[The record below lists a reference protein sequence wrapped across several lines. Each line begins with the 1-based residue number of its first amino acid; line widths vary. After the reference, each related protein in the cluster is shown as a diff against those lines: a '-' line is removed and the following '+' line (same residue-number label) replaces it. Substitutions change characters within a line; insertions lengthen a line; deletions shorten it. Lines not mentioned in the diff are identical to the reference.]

1 MPKVEK
7 KDIDNLNAVLTVTLE
22 KSDYEPKLKAELK
35 KYSKQAQMKGFRKGR
50 TPVSIV
56 KKMYGQSVLA
66 EIINEMLRKEL
77 NEYLDAQ
84 EFKILGQPLPSEEQK
99 QQDIDA
105 KSLDDY
111 EFKFD
116 LGISPEFEVEGADEE
131 ATYEKMVVEISEE
144 KIEEDLQAARK
155 RHGERESVEDDTVKD
170 NDMVKFKAIELEGDA
185 PKEEGIETEF
195 SLLISDNTDE
205 ALKEEL
211 KDKKAGDSI
220 RFNLSELEEGRDEEY
235 IRKYYLNLEE
245 GDEREFN
252 DTFEATIEE
261 VSRIAPAELNQEFF
275 DQAFGE
281 GNVSSEEEARKQLRD
296 QMAQFYDRQ
305 AEALVSRDIQKRL
318 IEQNEMEFP
327 EQFLKRLMKAT
338 NENDIT
344 DETVE
349 KEYDSFRE
357 SLKWSLIRN
366 KLADRFGIEI
376 TENDIVGAA
385 KQRIMNY
392 FGGQMV
398 PGMEDMI
405 NSTAMRM
412 LQDENQ
418 VNQLSQELL
427 SDRVFEVLLEKV
439 TLEEKSV
446 SLEDFEAEVERVQA
460 EAQEEE
466 E

>member
-7 KDIDNLNAVLTVTLE
+7 KDIDNLNAVLTITLE
-22 KSDYEPKLKAELK
+22 KSEYEPKFNTELK
-35 KYSKQAQMKGFRKGR
+35 KYRKQANMKGFRKGR
-50 TPVSIV
+50 TPVSV
-56 KKMYGQSVLA
+56 LKKMYGQSVLA
-66 EIINEMLRKEL
+66 DVINEMLQKEL
-77 NEYLDAQ
+77 NDYLNAQ
-84 EFKILGQPLPSEEQK
+84 DFRILGQPLPSEEQK
-99 QQDIDA
+99 PQDIDV
-105 KSLDDY
+105 KSMDDY

-116 LGISPEFEVEGADEE
+116 LGISPDIEVEGADED
-131 ATYEKMVVEISEE
+131 AKYEKMVVEISEE

-155 RHGERESVEDDTVKD
+155 REGERESVEDDTVKD

-195 SLLISDNTDE
+195 SILVSDNTKE

-211 KDKKAGDSI
+211 KKKKAGDSI
-220 RFNLSELEEGRDEEY
+220 RFNINELEEDRDEEY

-245 GDEREFN
+245 DDERAYN

-275 DQAFGE
+275 DKAFGE
-281 GNVSSEEEARKQLRD
+281 GNVTSEEEAREHLRD
-296 QMAQFYDRQ
+296 QMAQFYNRQ
-305 AEALVSRDIQKRL
+305 AEALVSREIQERL

-327 EQFLKRLMKAT
+327 EDFLKRWMKAA
-338 NENDIT
+338 NEGVT

-349 KEYDSFRE
+349 KEFANFRE

-366 KLADRFGIEI
+366 ELVERFGIEI
-376 TENDIVGAA
+376 TEDDIVTAA

-392 FGGQMV
+392 FGGQMM
-398 PGMEDMI
+398 PGMEEVV

-412 LQDENQ
+412 LQDEKQ
-418 VNQLSQELL
+418 VDQLSQEVLN
-427 SDRVFEVLLEKV
+427 DRVFEVLLEKV
-439 TLEEKSV
+439 TLEEKKV
-446 SLEDFEAEVERVQA
+446 SLEEFEEEVKKVQA
-460 EAQEEE
+460 QNQEEE

>member
-22 KSDYEPKLKAELK
+22 KSEYEPKFKAELK
-35 KYSKQAQMKGFRKGR
+35 KYRKQANMKGFRKGR
-50 TPVSIV
+50 TPMSVL

-66 EIINEMLRKEL
+66 EIINEMLQKEL

-84 EFKILGQPLPSEEQK
+84 DFKILGQPLPSEEQK
-99 QQDIDA
+99 PQDIDV
-105 KSLDDY
+105 KSMDDY

-116 LGISPEFEVEGADEE
+116 LGISPEIEVKGADEE

-155 RHGERESVEDDTVKD
+155 RHGERERVEDDTVKD

-195 SLLISDNTDE
+195 SLLISDNTNA

-211 KDKKAGDSI
+211 KKKKAGDSI
-220 RFNLSELEEGRDEEY
+220 RFNVNELEEDRDEEY

-245 GDEREFN
+245 DDERAYNE
-252 DTFEATIEE
+252 TFEATIEE

-275 DQAFGE
+275 DKAFGE
-281 GNVSSEEEARKQLRD
+281 GNVSSEEEAREQLRN
-296 QMAQFYDRQ
+296 QMAQFYDQQ
-305 AEALVSRDIQKRL
+305 AEALVSREIQERL

-327 EQFLKRLMKAT
+327 EGFLKRLMKAT
-338 NENDIT
+338 NEGIT

-349 KEYDSFRE
+349 KEYGNFRE

-366 KLADRFGIEI
+366 ELADRFGIEI

-385 KQRIMNY
+385 RQRIMNY
-392 FGGQMV
+392 FGGQMM
-398 PGMEDMI
+398 PGMEEVV

-418 VNQLSQELL
+418 VNQLSQEVLGN
-427 SDRVFEVLLEKV
+427 RVFEVLLEKV
-439 TLEEKSV
+439 TLEEKKV
-446 SLEDFEAEVERVQA
+446 SLEEFEAEVEKVQA
-460 EAQEEE
+460 QAQAEEE